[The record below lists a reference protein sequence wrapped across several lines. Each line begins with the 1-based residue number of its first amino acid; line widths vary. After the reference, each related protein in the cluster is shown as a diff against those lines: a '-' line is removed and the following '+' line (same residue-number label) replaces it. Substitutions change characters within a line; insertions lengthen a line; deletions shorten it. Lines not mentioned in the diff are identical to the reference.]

1 MEATD
6 VKGNGAPGGDAGTAK
21 KRSSAKTAPV
31 ETRDVDEIIAL
42 RGLPRW
48 TGESLKAY
56 AGWKSGKQ
64 VTAAEFDAAYD
75 GWLGRSQGGGR
86 R

>member
-1 MEATD
+1 MEAMD
-6 VKGNGAPGGDAGTAK
+6 ARGAGTSGGDAGTAK
-21 KRSSAKTAPV
+21 KRASAKTAPV
-31 ETRDVDEIIAL
+31 EMRDVDEIIAL

-75 GWLGRSQGGGR
+75 GWLGRSIGGGR